1 MERGEGDSD
10 KDVEE
15 VGEMEGESSVMG
27 DKGKVEE
34 EVVVVVVGIK
44 AFLSCTPM
52 DDDDDAL
59 RVDIKLLLLLLLLV
73 LILNLKA
80 KCSLK
85 SKKLITSNT
94 PVKSEAI

>member
-1 MERGEGDSD
+1 
-10 KDVEE
+10 
-15 VGEMEGESSVMG
+15 MEGESSVMG
-27 DKGKVEE
+27 DKGKEE
-34 EVVVVVVGIK
+34 EVVVVVVVGTK

-52 DDDDDAL
+52 DDDDAL
-59 RVDIKLLLLLLLLV
+59 RVDIKLLLLLLLV